1 MNKRE
6 KDFSVKEITN
16 GFVVTYLGR
25 KSNDDWV
32 TYEEYV
38 ENLEMLFNLIERWYA
53 VPVID

>member
-6 KDFSVKEITN
+6 KSFEVKEITN
-16 GFVVTYLGR
+16 GFVVTYSGR
-25 KSNDDWV
+25 NSKDDWV

-38 ENLEMLFNLIERWYA
+38 VNIDTLFNLIEKWYA